1 MLRYHMLFR
10 RMNINIKYISILYT
24 DSCMLYY
31 CNECLI
37 CTSSRADY
45 NKHLQT
51 NKHLKKQGNAS
62 VGITNNMTQI
72 EVNANANIN
81 LNASNNPINHDSDH
95 DSKKIFNKDKRC
107 KYCDVCYSYLSGLS
121 RHMKTCKG
129 MIPEQSQITS
139 STDANVTNI
148 MNTIIQENVVF
159 KQMIV
164 DVVKNNQETT
174 NKLLVE
180 ISKNNANNV
189 QSVTNNIYN
198 HKGDNNHFSIN
209 LFLNEKCKDAM
220 NMTDFVKAIEL
231 TTEDMEMVGRNGYV
245 RGISTIFIDNLK
257 NTDIHKRP
265 IHCTDRKREI
275 LYVREDDK
283 WEREDIN
290 STNMINAV
298 RTVEQ
303 KNINLINEWAKQ
315 HPECEK
321 SYTRANELYM
331 KLSKHA
337 CDGEDDNIKKVVRN
351 IAKETVIE
359 RNILVE

>member
-1 MLRYHMLFR
+1 
-10 RMNINIKYISILYT
+10 
-24 DSCMLYY
+24 MLYY

-51 NKHLKKQGNAS
+51 NKHRNKLKKQGNAS
-62 VGITNNMTQI
+62 VVITNNTTQ
-72 EVNANANIN
+72 N
-81 LNASNNPINHDSDH
+81 DSDANPNIKLNVSNIPIKH
-95 DSKKIFNKDKRC
+95 DNDDDDSKKIFNKDKRC

-139 STDANVTNI
+139 PTDANVTSI
-148 MNTIIQENVVF
+148 MNTLIQENVVF

-164 DVVKNNQETT
+164 DVLKNNQEAT

-189 QSVTNNIYN
+189 PSVTNNIYN

-220 NMTDFVKAIEL
+220 NMTDFVKSIEL
-231 TTEDMEMVGRNGYV
+231 STEDMQAVGRNGFV
-245 RGISTIFIDNLK
+245 KGLSSIFIDNLK

-265 IHCTDRKREI
+265 IHCSDRKREI

-283 WEREDIN
+283 WEREDIK
-290 STNMINAV
+290 SQKVINAV
-298 RTVEQ
+298 KQVGH

-331 KLSKHA
+331 KLSKHG
-337 CDGEDDNIKKVVRN
+337 CDGDDDNITKVVKN
-351 IAKETVIE
+351 IAKEMVIE
-359 RNILVE
+359 RNSLVE

>member
-1 MLRYHMLFR
+1 
-10 RMNINIKYISILYT
+10 
-24 DSCMLYY
+24 MLYY

-51 NKHLKKQGNAS
+51 NKHRNKLKKQGNAS
-62 VGITNNMTQI
+62 VVVTNNMTQN
-72 EVNANANIN
+72 ELNANANIN
-81 LNASNNPINHDSDH
+81 LNTSNNPINHDNDN

-139 STDANVTNI
+139 PTDANVTSI
-148 MNTIIQENVVF
+148 MNTLIQENVVF

-164 DVVKNNQETT
+164 DVLKNNQEAT

-189 QSVTNNIYN
+189 PSVTNNIYN

-220 NMTDFVKAIEL
+220 NMTDFVKSIEL
-231 TTEDMEMVGRNGYV
+231 STEDMQAVGRNGFV
-245 RGISTIFIDNLK
+245 KGLSSIFIDNLK

-265 IHCTDRKREI
+265 IHCSDRKREI

-283 WEREDIN
+283 WEREDIK
-290 STNMINAV
+290 SQKMIDAV
-298 RTVEQ
+298 KQVGH

-331 KLSKHA
+331 KLSKHG
-337 CDGEDDNIKKVVRN
+337 CDGDDDNITKVVKN
-351 IAKETVIE
+351 IAKEMVIE
-359 RNILVE
+359 RNSLVE

>member
-1 MLRYHMLFR
+1 
-10 RMNINIKYISILYT
+10 
-24 DSCMLYY
+24 MLYY

-51 NKHLKKQGNAS
+51 NKHRNKLQKQGNAS
-62 VGITNNMTQI
+62 VVVTNNMTQN
-72 EVNANANIN
+72 ELNANANIN
-81 LNASNNPINHDSDH
+81 LNVSNNPINHDNDN

-129 MIPEQSQITS
+129 TIPEQSQITS
-139 STDANVTNI
+139 PTDANVTNI

-164 DVVKNNQETT
+164 DVVKNNQEAT

-189 QSVTNNIYN
+189 PSVTNNIYN

-220 NMTDFVKAIEL
+220 NMTDFVKSIEL
-231 TTEDMEMVGRNGYV
+231 STADMEMVGRNGYV
-245 RGISTIFIDNLK
+245 KGMSSIFIDNLK

-265 IHCTDRKREI
+265 IHCSDLKREV

-290 STNMINAV
+290 SRKVINAV
-298 RTVEQ
+298 KRVGH
-303 KNINLINEWAKQ
+303 KNVLILNEWAKQ
-315 HPECEK
+315 NPECEK
-321 SYTRANELYM
+321 SCTRVNDVYM
-331 KLSKHA
+331 KLSRGVL
-337 CDGEDDNIKKVVRN
+337 DGDDDNITKVVKN

-359 RNILVE
+359 RNNLVE